1 MPGRKEFGIMAKRNS
16 RGKTWRDHAAPYLRK
31 ALKQASSTWKPKN
44 QRTNKVKVTKL
55 RDQRAKINEQI
66 KKELEKG

>member
-1 MPGRKEFGIMAKRNS
+1 MAAKRNK
-16 RGKTWRDHAAPYLRK
+16 RGKTWREHAAPYLSK

-44 QRTNKVKVTKL
+44 QRTNKKKVVNL
-55 RDQRAKINEQI
+55 RAQRAKINFAI

>member
-1 MPGRKEFGIMAKRNS
+1 VAAKRNK
-16 RGKTWRDHAAPYLRK
+16 RGKTWREHAAPYLSK

-44 QRTNKVKVTKL
+44 QRTNRKKVTSL
-55 RDQRAKINEQI
+55 RAQRAKINFEI